1 MGNWFWILFLP
12 IIDWWWKIYTNPV
25 THFENNFSTKRLPNY
40 RVGFLYEDF
49 SISKLFKK
57 VLKSLKDSLHTKI
70 ILLTLNKQN
79 TCTKLQT
86 KHTSILYLLLSV
98 LHYIK
103 YNKDKKV
110 QIINLFG
117 RAISPKG
124 QQNRPHLAIF
134 G

>member
-1 MGNWFWILFLP
+1 MKIFQLVSFLKKSSKVQKIFYLFL
-12 IIDWWWKIYTNPV
+12 
-25 THFENNFSTKRLPNY
+25 
-40 RVGFLYEDF
+40 
-49 SISKLFKK
+49 KK
-57 VLKSLKDSLHTKI
+57 PGYSLHTKI